1 MLLRKEDVA
10 MRTEFGFCPL
20 LRSSLRFD
28 QVLNALRSAAEVE
41 PIGSYP
47 RCDIER
53 TDEDRY
59 RVTLPVAGF
68 RPDELTLTVQQSL
81 LVVSG
86 ERRDREEAPGRPAP
100 LRVPERSRFGAESD
114 AVHSHP
120 MRRA

>member
-10 MRTEFGFCPL
+10 MRTEFDFSPL
-20 LRSSLRFD
+20 LRSSLGFD
-28 QVLNALRSAAEVE
+28 RMLNALRSAAEVE

-81 LVVSG
+81 LVVSASDG
-86 ERRDREEAPGRPAP
+86 TAKRLLGVPRHCGCLSGRGSAQ
-100 LRVPERSRFGAESD
+100 RA
-114 AVHSHP
+114 
-120 MRRA
+120 MRCTATL